1 MIVEAVQT
9 VRDIFHSKDRVTIYK
24 TLIDEKSNK
33 TVVEIVQFLYSKNG
47 SIEGPSKGSNID
59 LKA

>member
-1 MIVEAVQT
+1 MIVEAIQT
-9 VRDIFHSKDRVTIYK
+9 VRDIFHSKDRVIVYK
-24 TLIDEKSNK
+24 TLVDESSNK
-33 TVVEIVQFLYSKNG
+33 KVVEIVQFLYSRNG

>member
-1 MIVEAVQT
+1 MIVEAIQT
-9 VRDIFHSKDRVTIYK
+9 IRGIFHNKDRVIVYK
-24 TLIDEKSNK
+24 TLVDESSNK
-33 TVVEIVQFLYSKNG
+33 KVVEIVQFLYSRNG

>member
-1 MIVEAVQT
+1 MIVDSVQT

-33 TVVEIVQFLYSKNG
+33 KVVEIVQFLYNKTG